1 MTKRVCVYCSS
12 SNILE
17 DKYIE
22 AARVFAEAASLLGY
36 CIVCGGSS
44 MGLMGVIIDT
54 MLKNQAR
61 VEGAIPEFMGDME
74 IQHPEIKNLTIVDTM
89 SKRKDFLRENTDAVI
104 AFPGGLGT
112 LEELLETY
120 TLKRLGKYDG
130 AVIIFNQ
137 DGYYNKLLELLEHFV
152 EKRFLKPN
160 YRESLIVVNSV
171 EELMNT
177 IKISGREI
185 LRPEHY

>member
-54 MLKNQAR
+54 MLKNKAR
-61 VEGAIPEFMGDME
+61 VEG
-74 IQHPEIKNLTIVDTM
+74 
-89 SKRKDFLRENTDAVI
+89 
-104 AFPGGLGT
+104 
-112 LEELLETY
+112 
-120 TLKRLGKYDG
+120 
-130 AVIIFNQ
+130 
-137 DGYYNKLLELLEHFV
+137 
-152 EKRFLKPN
+152 
-160 YRESLIVVNSV
+160 
-171 EELMNT
+171 
-177 IKISGREI
+177 
-185 LRPEHY
+185 